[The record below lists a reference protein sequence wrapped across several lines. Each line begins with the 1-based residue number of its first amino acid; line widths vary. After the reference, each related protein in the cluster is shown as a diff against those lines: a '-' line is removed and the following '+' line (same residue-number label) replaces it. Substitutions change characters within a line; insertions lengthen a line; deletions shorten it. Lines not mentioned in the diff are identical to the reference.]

1 MRIICAPG
9 VALIRPTSWVATT
22 TVVPSRLSAANRPHQ
37 AAGHVGI
44 DIAGRLVGDEQFGP
58 VDDGAGD
65 RDPLLLPARQGRR
78 TGARPVGQS
87 DPGQHLANR
96 SLDLFFAG
104 AGDPQRKRDI
114 VEGRQVADQAE
125 VLEHHA
131 DSAAEGRQSVA
142 LRPAQ
147 LRAEQVDPPSGRAL
161 CEVEK
166 PEQRGL
172 ARAGRAGEEIEA
184 AAAKLE
190 VEVAQH
196 FGARAVTQA
205 DAIEFRNG

>member
-1 MRIICAPG
+1 MRRDDHRGAEPVERG
-9 VALIRPTSWVATT
+9 EQA
-22 TVVPSRLSAANRPHQ
+22 HQ
-37 AAGHVGI
+37 AVGHVGI
-44 DIAGRLVGDEQFGP
+44 DIAGRLVGDEQFG
-58 VDDGAGD
+58 
-65 RDPLLLPARQGRR
+65 RLITARAIATRCCSPPESVGGRALARSASPTHASISR
-78 TGARPVGQS
+78 TGPSTSSSRAP
-87 DPGQHLANR
+87 ATR
-96 SLDLFFAG
+96 SG
-104 AGDPQRKRDI
+104 KRDI
-114 VEGRQVADQAE
+114 VEGRQVPDQAE

-131 DSAAEGRQSVA
+131 DAAAEGRQSVA
-142 LRPAQ
+142 LRLAQ
-147 LRAEQVDPPSGRAL
+147 FLPEQVDAAARRAL
-161 CEVEK
+161 REVEQ